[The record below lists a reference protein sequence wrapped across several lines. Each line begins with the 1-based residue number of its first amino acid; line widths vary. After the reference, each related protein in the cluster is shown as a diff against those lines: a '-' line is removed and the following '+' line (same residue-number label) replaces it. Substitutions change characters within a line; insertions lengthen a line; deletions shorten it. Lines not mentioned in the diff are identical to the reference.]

1 MKRAKAATRRKPL
14 KKRLPKPKETLAK
27 ARDIECRKRAR
38 RTRAELFLLASI
50 VLLIIILF
58 AFSKYMVR
66 TRLDVSITNQSSVCF
81 SGQDT
86 GSSAAWSGGSILV
99 ETSFETVDPCYQI
112 TSINAEQQGDGIRV
126 DIETKEGG
134 ICIQCFG
141 YRRVEYELAS
151 PRMENDIGIEVY
163 VDGLK
168 EHTLRLFL
176 AA

>member
-1 MKRAKAATRRKPL
+1 MKRAKAAARKPL
-14 KKRLPKPKETLAK
+14 KKRLPRPKETLAK
-27 ARDIECRKRAR
+27 ARDIECRKHAR
-38 RTRAELFLLASI
+38 RTRAELFLLVSI

-66 TRLDVSITNQSSVCF
+66 TRLDVNITNQSSVCF
-81 SGQDT
+81 SGQES
-86 GSSAAWSGGSILV
+86 GSLAERSGGSILM
-99 ETSFETVDPCYQI
+99 ETSFETVDPCYQV

-134 ICIQCFG
+134 LCVQCFG

-151 PRMENDIGIEVY
+151 PRMENDIDIEVY

-168 EHTLRLFL
+168 EHTLRLSL